1 MSWLTTTSAAAKT
14 ASVAAL
20 SPASQSKMWLA
31 ALPGRSSRMTGAP
44 GSSARSASATTG
56 SGSYS
61 TWISSS
67 ASRAEYRSWATTNAI
82 SWPWKRTL
90 SVARTACASWDIVGI
105 QASPSPARS
114 CPVNTAS
121 TRGWASAATV
131 SIAVILACGWGLRR
145 IAPYSMP
152 GSWMSS
158 TNTPRPRMK
167 RASSLRGTGP
177 YAPFGSALMSLP
189 PSRCVALRCP
199 LDRPHDV
206 LVARAPAYLAGQ
218 RLPDLRGRRVRVVI
232 EQPAGGQHH
241 ARRAE
246 PALELVAAGG
256 TLMDRVEPA
265 VPFQAFHREHP
276 PAVGHGREHR
286 ARLHRQ
292 LVHPDHAGAAV
303 RGVAA
308 PVRAGEPELI
318 AQEVD
323 QQQPRLD
330 LTGERD
336 IVDGHGDLHGLPL
349 RPAPRDAQGAHGEL
363 GGQMPLVVGRAAL
376 IGDGAAVPGGDLTGP
391 GEGLVSG
398 GRAAQELLGLRRREL
413 ARADRGEPD
422 PGIGHH
428 IAGQPDGGPGRAHRP
443 VPDPAAHLLVGAAA
457 AQRDRD
463 PDLGEHLAR
472 AHHGLVGPGVEF
484 PGRYRPAAVR
494 AVDDHAGLQRRER
507 RRQVLGRV
515 GLAEGA
521 ADRPPVAHDGIGDHL
536 LGVVE
541 DREMPAHGRRVEQL
555 RMPGQRPDPQL
566 TAVDL
571 EIGQLAEPV
580 DVDQGPRLREPQ
592 LHHRDQAVPAG
603 QDPRLRAVPGEQA
616 ERVLDAGCL
625 LVLDMRRHLHAPL
638 PPIPARVSSLRGQ
651 TQVAGA
657 VIMGW
662 L

>member
-1 MSWLTTTSAAAKT
+1 
-14 ASVAAL
+14 
-20 SPASQSKMWLA
+20 
-31 ALPGRSSRMTGAP
+31 MTGAP

-67 ASRAEYRSWATTNAI
+67 ASRAEYRSWATTNAT

-131 SIAVILACGWGLRR
+131 SIAVILACGRGLRR

-158 TNTPRPRMK
+158 TNMPRPRMK
-167 RASSLRGTGP
+167 RASSFRGTGP
-177 YAPFGSALMSLP
+177 YAAFGSAPAAPWSGPGWRADVSSGPLRRRTMAA
-189 PSRCVALRCP
+189 VAVVAMVLRCP

-218 RLPDLRGRRVRVVI
+218 RLPDLRRRRVRVVI

-246 PALELVAAGG
+246 PALEPVAAGE
-256 TLMDRVEPA
+256 TLLDRVEPA

-292 LVHPDHAGAAV
+292 FVHPDHAGAAV

-330 LTGERD
+330 LTGEHH

-349 RPAPRDAQGAHGEL
+349 RPAQRGAQGAHGEL

-391 GEGLVSG
+391 GEALVS
-398 GRAAQELLGLRRREL
+398 
-413 ARADRGEPD
+413 
-422 PGIGHH
+422 
-428 IAGQPDGGPGRAHRP
+428 
-443 VPDPAAHLLVGAAA
+443 
-457 AQRDRD
+457 
-463 PDLGEHLAR
+463 
-472 AHHGLVGPGVEF
+472 
-484 PGRYRPAAVR
+484 
-494 AVDDHAGLQRRER
+494 
-507 RRQVLGRV
+507 
-515 GLAEGA
+515 
-521 ADRPPVAHDGIGDHL
+521 
-536 LGVVE
+536 
-541 DREMPAHGRRVEQL
+541 
-555 RMPGQRPDPQL
+555 
-566 TAVDL
+566 
-571 EIGQLAEPV
+571 
-580 DVDQGPRLREPQ
+580 
-592 LHHRDQAVPAG
+592 
-603 QDPRLRAVPGEQA
+603 
-616 ERVLDAGCL
+616 
-625 LVLDMRRHLHAPL
+625 
-638 PPIPARVSSLRGQ
+638 
-651 TQVAGA
+651 
-657 VIMGW
+657 
-662 L
+662 

>member
-1 MSWLTTTSAAAKT
+1 MSRTTTTSAAAKT
-14 ASVAAL
+14 ASVAAS
-20 SPASQSKMWLA
+20 SPAAQSKILLSA
-31 ALPGRSSRMTGAP
+31 RPGRSSRTTGAP

-90 SVARTACASWDIVGI
+90 SVARTACASWEIVGI

-145 IAPYSMP
+145 I
-152 GSWMSS
+152 
-158 TNTPRPRMK
+158 
-167 RASSLRGTGP
+167 
-177 YAPFGSALMSLP
+177 
-189 PSRCVALRCP
+189 
-199 LDRPHDV
+199 
-206 LVARAPAYLAGQ
+206 
-218 RLPDLRGRRVRVVI
+218 

-246 PALELVAAGG
+246 PALEPVAAGE
-256 TLMDRVEPA
+256 TLLDRVEPA
-265 VPFQAFHREHP
+265 VSFQAFHREHP

-308 PVRAGEPELI
+308 PVRAGEAELI
-318 AQEVD
+318 AQQVD
-323 QQQPRLD
+323 EQQPRLD
-330 LTGERD
+330 LTGEHH

-363 GGQMPLVVGRAAL
+363 GGQMPLVVGRATL
-376 IGDGAAVPGGDLTGP
+376 IGDGAAVLGGDLTGP
-391 GEGLVSG
+391 GEALVGG

-428 IAGQPDGGPGRAHRP
+428 VAGQPDGDPGRAHRP

-457 AQRDRD
+457 ARRDRD
-463 PDLGEHLAR
+463 PDL
-472 AHHGLVGPGVEF
+472 
-484 PGRYRPAAVR
+484 
-494 AVDDHAGLQRRER
+494 
-507 RRQVLGRV
+507 
-515 GLAEGA
+515 
-521 ADRPPVAHDGIGDHL
+521 
-536 LGVVE
+536 
-541 DREMPAHGRRVEQL
+541 
-555 RMPGQRPDPQL
+555 
-566 TAVDL
+566 
-571 EIGQLAEPV
+571 
-580 DVDQGPRLREPQ
+580 
-592 LHHRDQAVPAG
+592 
-603 QDPRLRAVPGEQA
+603 
-616 ERVLDAGCL
+616 
-625 LVLDMRRHLHAPL
+625 
-638 PPIPARVSSLRGQ
+638 
-651 TQVAGA
+651 
-657 VIMGW
+657 
-662 L
+662 